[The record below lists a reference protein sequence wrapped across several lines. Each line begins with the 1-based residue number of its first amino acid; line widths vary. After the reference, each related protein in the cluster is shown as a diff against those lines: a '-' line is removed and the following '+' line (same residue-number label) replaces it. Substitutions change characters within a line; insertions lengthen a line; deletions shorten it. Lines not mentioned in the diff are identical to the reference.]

1 MAFPH
6 DVAEGVG
13 TARRMRDEKQ
23 RLMDAEARC
32 RCSSGGIRWSIYAGK
47 RYLSFFQ
54 RMKAPASIWVPGP
67 ERYSDFIFSG
77 GPPVPGR
84 IIPWYRRKKDRP
96 DSWQAA
102 VPGSGRVF
110 IRGVFQWRRRGQY
123 RKPSVWPGAAGCHAL
138 PPGREEGR
146 VFMVD
151 LPMFFLDFPAGSEQI
166 DLPWHPECRSREDVL
181 GQRKTCTGIMLSSFV
196 VSAGRISCP
205 DNPGFLKGCG
215 N

>member
-1 MAFPH
+1 MAFPD

-23 RLMDAEARC
+23 HLMDAEARC
-32 RCSSGGIRWSIYAGK
+32 SCSFGGIRWSIYAGK
-47 RYLSFFQ
+47 RYLSFFR

-67 ERYSDFIFSG
+67 ETYSDFIFSG

-84 IIPWYRRKKDRP
+84 IIPWYRRKKTGRIP
-96 DSWQAA
+96 
-102 VPGSGRVF
+102 GRVQLWPSE
-110 IRGVFQWRRRGQY
+110 GSSSEGSVAAGQH

-146 VFMVD
+146 GFMED
-151 LPMFFLDFPAGSEQI
+151 LPMYFLDFPAGSEQNG
-166 DLPWHPECRSREDVL
+166 LPLESRISQQR
-181 GQRKTCTGIMLSSFV
+181 GGTCQRKTCTGIIMLSPFA

-205 DNPGFLKGCG
+205 ENPGFLKGCG

>member
-23 RLMDAEARC
+23 HLMDAQARC

-54 RMKAPASIWVPGP
+54 RMKAPAPLWARGS
-67 ERYSDFIFSG
+67 ETYSDFIFSG
-77 GPPVPGR
+77 SSPVPGR
-84 IIPWYRRKKDRP
+84 IIPWYRRKKTGRIP
-96 DSWQAA
+96 GRLQRWPSEA
-102 VPGSGRVF
+102 VHQRDLSLQGSIGNRLSGRT
-110 IRGVFQWRRRGQY
+110 
-123 RKPSVWPGAAGCHAL
+123 AGCHAL

-151 LPMFFLDFPAGSEQI
+151 LPMFFLDFPAGSEQN
-166 DLPWHPECRSREDVL
+166 DLPWNPECHSKEEVPIGKNLHRYHHAFFLCCLRRMD
-181 GQRKTCTGIMLSSFV
+181 ILS
-196 VSAGRISCP
+196 
-205 DNPGFLKGCG
+205 
-215 N
+215 